1 MTTTASYLVR
11 IHYLFAPFYTNL
23 QSILLPWTEL
33 FSTTLLLLLE
43 DCVEMQSLIQ
53 PLQAQITL
61 AQSLLPLVQ
70 KLMTIETAF
79 TDQFT
84 ILSSW
89 QSNNTLDPFFDHWMT
104 LLTFMRNTVMTAQ
117 NNRNSNTLVNFSPQ
131 SIDIY
136 TDFVQFLVQS
146 LTSPSLQYPDPNTN
160 TPLSSLSST
169 FHDFCKTFE
178 SLQTNLPL
186 YPPLLQRSLMTNIAG
201 KRPFFYPDSPES
213 VQMLAI
219 LQQCLDTIPVLQSQ
233 WKSILSGLVSPY
245 VQNQ

>member
-11 IHYLFAPFYTNL
+11 IHYQFAPFYTNL

-70 KLMTIETAF
+70 KLITIETAF

-89 QSNNTLDPFFDHWMT
+89 QSGNTLDPFFDHWTT
-104 LLTFMRNTVMTAQ
+104 LFTFMRNTVLTTQ
-117 NNRNSNTLVNFSPQ
+117 NYLDANTLINFSPQ

-136 TDFVQFLVQS
+136 TDFVQFIVQS
-146 LTSPSLQYPDPNTN
+146 LTSHSLQYPDPNTN
-160 TPLSSLSST
+160 TPLTSLSST
-169 FHDFCKTFE
+169 VYDFCKTYE
-178 SLQTNLPL
+178 TLQTNFPL

-201 KRPFFYPDSPES
+201 KRPFLYSDSIEN

-219 LQQCLDTIPVLQSQ
+219 LQQSLDTISVLQDQ

-245 VQNQ
+245 VQN